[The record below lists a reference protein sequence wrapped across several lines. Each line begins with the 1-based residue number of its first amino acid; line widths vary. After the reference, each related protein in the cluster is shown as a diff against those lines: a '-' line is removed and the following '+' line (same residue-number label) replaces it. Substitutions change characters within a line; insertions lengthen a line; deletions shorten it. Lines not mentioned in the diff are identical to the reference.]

1 MNSGTKPLLDPSGGY
16 RKLDAFLLASLIQ
29 LETRR
34 FCDRFLNLSNDPK
47 GRQFD
52 QMTQAARSGRANIM
66 EGSQRSATSKT
77 DEMRMIDVAR
87 ASLVELMGD
96 YEMALLQR
104 GEAPWPSASKQ
115 AQAIAA
121 WRLDPRPDWTDPLHD
136 SGVYLLAQRKRL
148 ESFLDADESTA
159 ANTLLILCRRTVAM
173 LTHLLKRQG
182 EIFAKKGGFHER
194 MKENRIAVRDGN
206 APSCPKCGRPMQ
218 RRIAKSGP
226 KQGLPFWGCP
236 GWPECDGRRDM
247 GNS

>member
-1 MNSGTKPLLDPSGGY
+1 MQPLLDPSGGY

-77 DEMRMIDVAR
+77 DEMRLIDVAR

-96 YEMALLQR
+96 YEMDLLQR
-104 GEAPWPSASKQ
+104 GEAPWPSSSPQSQ
-115 AQAIAA
+115 AVAG
-121 WRLDPRPDWTDPLHD
+121 WRLEPHGEWTDPLHD
-136 SGVYLLAQRKRL
+136 SGIYLLAQRKRL
-148 ESFLDADESTA
+148 AEFLDADESTA
-159 ANTLLILCRRTVAM
+159 ANTLLVLCRRAVAM

-182 EIFAKKGGFHER
+182 ELFAEKGGFRER
-194 MKENRIAVRDGN
+194 MKENRLAVRDGN
-206 APSCPKCGRPMQ
+206 VPACPKCGRPM
-218 RRIAKSGP
+218 RRRVAKSGP
-226 KQGLPFWGCP
+226 NQGRPFWGCS
-236 GWPECDGRRDM
+236 GWPDCDGRMDAE
-247 GNS
+247 SSAP